1 MKFTLQLLFVS
12 SFVSFLILIA
22 GHIPISS
29 YFSPQ
34 LAVIHTH
41 TSSTS
46 THNFVSVSFCL
57 GAFVTTSLSTF
68 LLLFVPLSQP
78 FSSLSSSQSSLSEP
92 RLSHWFLFDKV
103 VLYCIFCLV
112 LYWCCVFIETVGSS
126 HTAWLIVP
134 LVFHLSVSLLSTFL
148 V

>member
-1 MKFTLQLLFVS
+1 MKMESLFEDETYEITKEDQKKYNELLFVS
-12 SFVSFLILIA
+12 SFVFFLTDSWT
-22 GHIPISS
+22 HPISS

-68 LLLFVPLSQP
+68 LFLFVPSQP
-78 FSSLSSSQSSLSEP
+78 FSPLSSSQSSLSEP
-92 RLSHWFLFDKV
+92 RLSH
-103 VLYCIFCLV
+103 
-112 LYWCCVFIETVGSS
+112 
-126 HTAWLIVP
+126 
-134 LVFHLSVSLLSTFL
+134 
-148 V
+148 